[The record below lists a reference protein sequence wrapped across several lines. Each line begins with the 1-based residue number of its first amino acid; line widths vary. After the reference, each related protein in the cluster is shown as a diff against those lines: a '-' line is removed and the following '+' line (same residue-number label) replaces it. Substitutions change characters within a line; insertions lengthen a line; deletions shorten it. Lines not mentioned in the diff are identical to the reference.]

1 MGYDI
6 ITYFILYI
14 SVAVWIFLD
23 SKKREF
29 NGIPYAVATCF
40 LGPFVAPVYL
50 AKRNLKEDE
59 MREGGTAWNILK
71 NFALFWTATIFVVGI
86 AWMIALFAASNAV
99 LKTSPNTGG
108 EAFGAAA
115 GAAIGTVFVFGILLS
130 TWFFPMVC
138 ALVLGF
144 FLKKASIVETG
155 PTGALAVEEPQDIKK
170 PSPQVQA
177 MPEPVKS
184 QPKQLKKPQE
194 QAKRNWFA
202 IGKKHIEA
210 NEYKEA
216 VAAFSNSLKTDLNNE
231 KIYYLRAVAYSKL
244 SDRRNALEDIKTA
257 ARLGHPKAIEYLQKN
272 PAK

>member
-1 MGYDI
+1 M
-6 ITYFILYI
+6 ITYFILYV

-86 AWMIALFAASNAV
+86 ASIYAWMVAIS
-99 LKTSPNTGG
+99 KGSHNTGA
-108 EAFGAAA
+108 EAA

-184 QPKQLKKPQE
+184 QPKQLKKPQK
-194 QAKRNWFA
+194 QAKINWFA

-244 SDRRNALEDIKTA
+244 ADRRNALEDIKTA